1 MQTAANII
9 VIVWWMLVLMTAWH
23 AINSLINWITLKKLD
38 ISYIA
43 ASCVL
48 DIYSYYTFN
57 LLEDNNI
64 IDAQPYLL
72 TGSITESPCVHVCR
86 DGMIT

>member
-1 MQTAANII
+1 MFIEYATQIFIAFHHLNPF
-9 VIVWWMLVLMTAWH
+9 
-23 AINSLINWITLKKLD
+23 STL
-38 ISYIA
+38 S
-43 ASCVL
+43 
-48 DIYSYYTFN
+48 IYSYYPFN

-86 DGMIT
+86 DGMIM